1 MDNPTSLIKLK
12 YHPAT
17 LEKIERQRAIVPILL
32 ILGTIVLLVLCIA
45 MFMAGVA
52 MHSISG
58 TRLMLLSIFCM
69 AIGTFSMWSK
79 VRKVSDAY
87 LAQIQPL
94 IVTSGGA
101 IFPFGTILQLKGRR
115 WRRWDELKNAFIRW
129 NDGPDFDDSDS
140 LVLTFKDGSCTKIA
154 LKTMLHQDIEKLL
167 VALEMW
173 APPSAIS
180 GNFVDLRGYLS
191 QALVRQGLKSYTALW
206 NDELSRRFSLATFR
220 ALPAGTTLQNRRF
233 EITSQLGFGGFSA
246 VYNAVNSRGEQV
258 IIKEL
263 SIKQLENEAVKD
275 ALLEHMQRETALLAK
290 IQHAQVCRLLDSF
303 VENDRHYIV
312 LEKIP
317 GSTLRQVI
325 VDNGPMG
332 EAEVKVLA
340 LQMAEILTY
349 LHSQQPPLV
358 HRDFT
363 PDNLIV
369 RANKY
374 LTLVDFNAAMEFL
387 AGATGTIIGKHHYMP
402 PEQIKGKAEAA
413 SDYFSMAGTIY
424 FLLSGRDPR
433 PLSQLDMRAEGIP
446 VSDSLNRL
454 IFSLTNMDS
463 AARPNIQQIISALWL
478 EF

>member
-1 MDNPTSLIKLK
+1 MDNQTSIVKLN

-17 LEKIERQRAIVPILL
+17 LEKIERLTAVTQVLL
-32 ILGTIVLLVLCIA
+32 ILATILLLAICTAILVA
-45 MFMAGVA
+45 GAVMTGVA
-52 MHSISG
+52 G
-58 TRLMLLSIFCM
+58 ARLMLLAVFIFAAGTYSLWTKIG
-69 AIGTFSMWSK
+69 AI
-79 VRKVSDAY
+79 RKAY

-101 IFPFGTILQLKGRR
+101 IFPFATILQLKGRR
-115 WRRWDELKNAFIRW
+115 WRRWDELTNAFIYW
-129 NDGPDFDDSDS
+129 NDGLAFEDSDS
-140 LVLTFKDGSCTKIA
+140 LVLTFKDGSSTRIA
-154 LKTMLHQDIEKLL
+154 LKTMLYQDIEKLL
-167 VALEMW
+167 VSLEMW

-191 QALVRQGLKSYTALW
+191 QNLLRQGLKSYTALW

-246 VYNAVNSRGEQV
+246 VYNAVSMRGEQV
-258 IIKEL
+258 VVKEL
-263 SIKQLENEAVKD
+263 SIKHLESEAVKTS
-275 ALLEHMQRETALLAK
+275 LLEHMQRETALLAK
-290 IQHAQVCRLLDSF
+290 IQHPQICRLLDSF

-325 VDNGPMG
+325 IDNGPMS
-332 EAEVKVLA
+332 EADVKVLA
-340 LQMAEILTY
+340 LQMAEILSY

-369 RANKY
+369 RENKY

-387 AGATGTIIGKHHYMP
+387 AGATGTIIGRHHYMP
-402 PEQIKGKAEAA
+402 PEQIKGKAVAA
-413 SDYFSMAGTIY
+413 SDYYSMAGTIY
-424 FLLSGRDPR
+424 FLLTGKEPR
-433 PLSQLDMRAEGIP
+433 PLTQLNVRAEGIP
-446 VSDSLNRL
+446 ISGSLNQL
-454 IFSLTNMDS
+454 LFALTSGNIDE
-463 AARPNIQQIISALWL
+463 RPNIQQINSVLQSN
-478 EF
+478 